1 MGIDISSAKIVGLP
15 YDQFIEKCEHSQ
27 RLLHDNA
34 EDAQELIDH
43 LLDDGEL
50 DYASP
55 WYDSSRDN
63 WVIGYNVSD
72 WDISVEE
79 FVKELSETKERFIK
93 DFGFEPKVFVSAHV
107 Y

>member
-1 MGIDISSAKIVGLP
+1 MSIDISSATIVGLP
-15 YDQFIEKCEHSQ
+15 YDQFIEQYQK
-27 RLLHDNA
+27 NYT
-34 EDAQELIDH
+34 EDAQELVDR

-63 WVIGYNVSD
+63 WVIGYTSSD
-72 WDISVEE
+72 WNISVEE
-79 FVKELSETKERFIK
+79 FTKELTETKDRFIEH
-93 DFGFEPKVFVSAHV
+93 FGFEPKVFVSAHV

>member
-1 MGIDISSAKIVGLP
+1 MGIDINSATIVGLP
-15 YDQFIEKCEHSQ
+15 YEKFIEQYQK
-27 RLLHDNA
+27 NYT
-34 EDAQELIDH
+34 EDAQELIDQ

-63 WVIGYNVSD
+63 WVIGYASSD
-72 WDISVEE
+72 WNISVED
-79 FVKELSETKERFIK
+79 FTKELTETKDRFIK